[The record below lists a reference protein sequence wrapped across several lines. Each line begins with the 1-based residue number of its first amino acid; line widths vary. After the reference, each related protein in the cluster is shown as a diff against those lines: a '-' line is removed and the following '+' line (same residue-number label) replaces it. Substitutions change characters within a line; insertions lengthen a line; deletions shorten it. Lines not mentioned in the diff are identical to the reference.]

1 MTDREE
7 FAFHY
12 TVSMKHCL
20 LLTFLAGLAHGT
32 LITNDISSVSFWR
45 GTAGLAVANRLAV
58 NRTVLVVERGEDL
71 AKNEMVNKPYGL
83 AAAILSP
90 CFSYLN
96 STPQIGSNET
106 RRSLALGYGNCLG
119 GSSSVN
125 GMIAARPTFAGMDA
139 IEALGNPGWGWN
151 DFLPYMQRS
160 ESFAIPDPTQLKEG
174 ANYIAAVHGHEG
186 PVGVSFSRPL
196 NAPALQSIAKST
208 IQSVF
213 DEEVTLSPDMG
224 NGFSGG
230 HVSSFYHLI
239 HFNET
244 LQTDRRSSSS
254 WSYLYP
260 PTQQRAGLIVLTEH
274 RVNSILTRTSAS
286 GNITATGVLV
296 EPTRGGR
303 ISVFN
308 ASREIIL
315 SAGALQSPAIL
326 QRSGIGN
333 TSYLQTLGIQ
343 PVVNLPGVGSNFQDQ
358 ICLPNATFSL
368 APFANKTNITAD
380 NNILH
385 GIVVTHPTA
394 RDVLERKGSTNMYNL
409 LRNTSSNYTVSVGGV
424 VNSRSLAIQADVIV
438 NALRID
444 RNQYLTVFSQTV
456 VPLSRGS
463 IRISTV
469 DPSVDP
475 IADPQYLALEGDMLA
490 ASAVARAISRIAVTP
505 PFNNFL
511 AENAL
516 EDSGIP
522 KVHASEDE
530 IREWVLDTYASDFH
544 FVGSNSM
551 MPEELGGVVSPQLLV
566 YGEYVSAPQRTGSG
580 ITVFSSMPVFPSLAH
595 ASLITNDLSNVV
607 QHSFEFI
614 VIGGGTAGLT
624 VANRLAVN
632 HTVLVIE
639 RGEDMA
645 DNEMVNNPYSPG
657 AGILSPCFSFLNS
670 TPQTGLHTTRRSLV
684 LGYGNCLG
692 GSSSVNGMI
701 AARPTFAGMD
711 AIEALGNPG
720 WGWNDF
726 LPYMQRSES
735 FAIPDPTQLKEG
747 ANYIAAVHGYEGPVG
762 VSFSRPLNAP
772 ALQSI
777 AKNTTQTV
785 FDEEVT
791 LSPDMGNGFSGEHR
805 VNSILTTM
813 NANGNILATGVLVEP
828 TRGGPI
834 SVFNASREIILSAG
848 ALQSPAILQRSG
860 IGNTSYLQTLGI
872 QPVLNLPGV
881 GSNFQDQICLPNAT
895 FSLAPF
901 ANTTNITADNNILY
915 GIVVTHPTARDVL
928 GRNGST
934 TMYNLLQ
941 NTSSNSTISVGGV
954 SSRQRHPPAEDNHVE
969 PFIEIYF
976 APGNQYLTV
985 LSQTVVPLS
994 RGSIRIS
1001 TIDPSVD
1008 PIADPQYLAL
1018 EGDMLAAS
1026 AVARAISRIAV
1037 TTPFNDLLTENALKD
1052 SGIPEVNASEDE
1064 VRKWVLDT

>member
-1 MTDREE
+1 
-7 FAFHY
+7 
-12 TVSMKHCL
+12 MKHL
-20 LLTFLAGLAHGT
+20 LLIFLAG
-32 LITNDISSVSFWR
+32 
-45 GTAGLAVANRLAV
+45 
-58 NRTVLVVERGEDL
+58 
-71 AKNEMVNKPYGL
+71 
-83 AAAILSP
+83 
-90 CFSYLN
+90 
-96 STPQIGSNET
+96 
-106 RRSLALGYGNCLG
+106 
-119 GSSSVN
+119 
-125 GMIAARPTFAGMDA
+125 
-139 IEALGNPGWGWN
+139 
-151 DFLPYMQRS
+151 
-160 ESFAIPDPTQLKEG
+160 
-174 ANYIAAVHGHEG
+174 
-186 PVGVSFSRPL
+186 
-196 NAPALQSIAKST
+196 
-208 IQSVF
+208 
-213 DEEVTLSPDMG
+213 
-224 NGFSGG
+224 
-230 HVSSFYHLI
+230 
-239 HFNET
+239 
-244 LQTDRRSSSS
+244 
-254 WSYLYP
+254 
-260 PTQQRAGLIVLTEH
+260 
-274 RVNSILTRTSAS
+274 
-286 GNITATGVLV
+286 
-296 EPTRGGR
+296 
-303 ISVFN
+303 
-308 ASREIIL
+308 
-315 SAGALQSPAIL
+315 
-326 QRSGIGN
+326 
-333 TSYLQTLGIQ
+333 
-343 PVVNLPGVGSNFQDQ
+343 
-358 ICLPNATFSL
+358 
-368 APFANKTNITAD
+368 
-380 NNILH
+380 
-385 GIVVTHPTA
+385 
-394 RDVLERKGSTNMYNL
+394 
-409 LRNTSSNYTVSVGGV
+409 
-424 VNSRSLAIQADVIV
+424 
-438 NALRID
+438 
-444 RNQYLTVFSQTV
+444 
-456 VPLSRGS
+456 
-463 IRISTV
+463 
-469 DPSVDP
+469 
-475 IADPQYLALEGDMLA
+475 
-490 ASAVARAISRIAVTP
+490 
-505 PFNNFL
+505 
-511 AENAL
+511 
-516 EDSGIP
+516 
-522 KVHASEDE
+522 
-530 IREWVLDTYASDFH
+530 
-544 FVGSNSM
+544 
-551 MPEELGGVVSPQLLV
+551 
-566 YGEYVSAPQRTGSG
+566 
-580 ITVFSSMPVFPSLAH
+580 LAH

-711 AIEALGNPG
+711 AIEALGNSG

-791 LSPDMGNGFSGEHR
+791 LSPDMGNGFSGGHVSSFYHLIHFNETLQTDRRSSSAWSYLYPLTQQRAGLIVLTEHR

-813 NANGNILATGVLVEP
+813 SASGDILATGVLVEP

-934 TMYNLLQ
+934 NMYNLLQ

-954 SSRQRHPPAEDNHVE
+954 VSSRSLATQADVIVNALRIDQ

-976 APGNQYLTV
+976 APGNRYLTV

-1064 VRKWVLDT
+1064 VRKWVLDTYVANFHFVGSNSMMPKELGGVVSPQLLVYGTTNLRVVDASILPLSVIPHPTLGVYGVAEKAADMILQSIE

>member
-1 MTDREE
+1 
-7 FAFHY
+7 
-12 TVSMKHCL
+12 
-20 LLTFLAGLAHGT
+20 
-32 LITNDISSVSFWR
+32 
-45 GTAGLAVANRLAV
+45 
-58 NRTVLVVERGEDL
+58 
-71 AKNEMVNKPYGL
+71 MVNKPYGL

-224 NGFSGG
+224 NGFSG
-230 HVSSFYHLI
+230 
-239 HFNET
+239 E
-244 LQTDRRSSSS
+244 Q
-254 WSYLYP
+254 
-260 PTQQRAGLIVLTEH
+260 
-274 RVNSILTRTSAS
+274 RVNSISTTRVSAVIS
-286 GNITATGVLV
+286 LPPGCLWNR
-296 EPTRGGR
+296 RG
-303 ISVFN
+303 
-308 ASREIIL
+308 E
-315 SAGALQSPAIL
+315 SPAIL

-444 RNQYLTVFSQTV
+444 
-456 VPLSRGS
+456 P
-463 IRISTV
+463 
-469 DPSVDP
+469 
-475 IADPQYLALEGDMLA
+475 DPQYLALEGDMLA

-726 LPYMQRSES
+726 LPSES

-791 LSPDMGNGFSGEHR
+791 LSPDMGNGFSGGHVSSFYHLIHFNETLQTDRRSSSAWSYLYPLTQQRAGLIVLTEHR